1 MSQLH
6 SWAKQL
12 GGEVSGLQVLCP
24 GPGHEPQDRSL
35 SVKPA
40 LNGGGFIVH
49 SFAGDDPVVCKD
61 HVRKLLGLEP
71 FKPNGYAEP
80 PRKRHFD
87 YCGPD
92 GALLYQV
99 EREDLPDGSKKIRQ
113 RRPDGNG
120 GWLWNLAGVTPVP
133 YRLPDLLEALAHGR
147 TIVIVEGEAKADL
160 LWSWN
165 IPATCNSGGAAKWK
179 GHHSAYLRG
188 ADVVVFP
195 DNDPPGRLHLDAVA
209 TSLEEAGAAIRV
221 LDLPGLGPKGDVID
235 WARAG
240 GTVEQLHAL
249 IEREARKWEPPSDPG
264 AEAKPT
270 NGATQGKAPKAAS
283 IVTGAGT
290 FMRSY
295 EAISYTI
302 EGVLPSGCL
311 YGLTA
316 KPGTGKTA
324 AMIAATLAVET
335 GRENIL
341 GCPVERGRVAYVTIE
356 NPVDFKMKLAVNCYF
371 HNISFD
377 EIEPRVAIIDGRDT
391 PEQIYEGL
399 RLDAEAHGNFQ
410 LVNFDTF
417 QAGFAVAN
425 AGAFNDNEAVL
436 KYVQRLRPL
445 TVLPGLPSV
454 LVAFHPTK
462 NALEAELIPYGGGA
476 TYGEIDGN
484 LTLWKEASI
493 KFHWNR
499 VRGPEFEPR
508 FFRIEKFSCPD
519 ILDKQGRQIPLPVM
533 RPCTEIDAEERK
545 TQEGNVELAL
555 LKAMIENEEGSQ
567 REWAFKI
574 GKGQS
579 SVGFL
584 LKKLENGKY
593 VSARFGKWRV
603 TTKGRNAV
611 DDS

>member
-1 MSQLH
+1 
-6 SWAKQL
+6 
-12 GGEVSGLQVLCP
+12 
-24 GPGHEPQDRSL
+24 
-35 SVKPA
+35 
-40 LNGGGFIVH
+40 
-49 SFAGDDPVVCKD
+49 
-61 HVRKLLGLEP
+61 
-71 FKPNGYAEP
+71 
-80 PRKRHFD
+80 
-87 YCGPD
+87 
-92 GALLYQV
+92 
-99 EREDLPDGSKKIRQ
+99 
-113 RRPDGNG
+113 
-120 GWLWNLAGVTPVP
+120 
-133 YRLPDLLEALAHGR
+133 
-147 TIVIVEGEAKADL
+147 
-160 LWSWN
+160 
-165 IPATCNSGGAAKWK
+165 
-179 GHHSAYLRG
+179 
-188 ADVVVFP
+188 
-195 DNDPPGRLHLDAVA
+195 
-209 TSLEEAGAAIRV
+209 
-221 LDLPGLGPKGDVID
+221 
-235 WARAG
+235 
-240 GTVEQLHAL
+240 
-249 IEREARKWEPPSDPG
+249 
-264 AEAKPT
+264 
-270 NGATQGKAPKAAS
+270 
-283 IVTGAGT
+283 
-290 FMRSY
+290 
-295 EAISYTI
+295 
-302 EGVLPSGCL
+302 
-311 YGLTA
+311 
-316 KPGTGKTA
+316 
-324 AMIAATLAVET
+324 MIAATLAVET
-335 GRENIL
+335 GREDIL
-341 GCPVERGRVAYVTIE
+341 GCAVECGRVAYVTIE

-484 LTLWKEASI
+484 LTLWKETSI

-508 FFRIEKFSCPD
+508 FFRIEKLSCPD

-545 TQEGNVELAL
+545 TQEGNAELAL
-555 LKAMIENEEGSQ
+555 LKAMTENEEGSQ

-584 LKKLENGKY
+584 LKKLEKGKY
-593 VSARFGKWRV
+593 ASTSFGKWRV

-611 DDS
+611 KTS